1 MMSPP
6 VPPYPDASPYTTH
19 HTPLTAHRAHQ
30 VAMWCVLPT
39 AASETNPNA
48 DFPMRWGRL
57 DAADCAAESNK
68 LPNAEKT
75 LTHVL
80 EWTSGMGL
88 STTEA
93 TALMGAHTLGR
104 MEAQFSGY
112 AGNWVRNV
120 ARLDGQAYYSEMINK
135 PWNRQVDGMGT
146 KHSWVEPRAGTVM
159 LNTDMALAFDIGT
172 EANVNSQT
180 CSTGAGRNLCPRHAS
195 GDGGVSSA
203 LVTK

>member
-1 MMSPP
+1 
-6 VPPYPDASPYTTH
+6 
-19 HTPLTAHRAHQ
+19 
-30 VAMWCVLPT
+30 MWCVLPT

-75 LTHVL
+75 LAHVL